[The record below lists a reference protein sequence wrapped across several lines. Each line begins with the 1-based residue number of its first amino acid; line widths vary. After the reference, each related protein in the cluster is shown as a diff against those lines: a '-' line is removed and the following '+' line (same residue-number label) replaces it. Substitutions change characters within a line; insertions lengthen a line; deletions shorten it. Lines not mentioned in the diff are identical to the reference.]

1 MTWVRAGLWSPG
13 DPEADLTAGPP
24 SGKGEKAM
32 ELFDEVLQIV
42 KKKNDDML
50 DIARRIVAKAKPYII
65 EAANRRE
72 QYVDIDIS
80 EEKLTMDQESAWGRH
95 LLKGGLQG
103 FTIRLT
109 GNERGVVTYLRVIVP
124 DVGQLTSD
132 QIRGWMKN
140 GKE

>member
-1 MTWVRAGLWSPG
+1 
-13 DPEADLTAGPP
+13 
-24 SGKGEKAM
+24 M

-132 QIRGWMKN
+132 QIRGWMEN

>member
-1 MTWVRAGLWSPG
+1 MGQREWERQG
-13 DPEADLTAGPP
+13 
-24 SGKGEKAM
+24 

-42 KKKNDDML
+42 KKQDDDML

-65 EAANRRE
+65 EAAKVRE

-80 EEKLTMDQESAWGRH
+80 EEKLTMDHGASQESAWGRC

-109 GNERGVVTYLRVIVP
+109 GNERGLVTDLRVTIP
-124 DVGQLTSD
+124 PPPTE
-132 QIRGWMKN
+132 RAR
-140 GKE
+140 